1 MTDAQ
6 TDRLATRIAQA
17 TTLLFTLYSLIAL
30 MFSSDIIF
38 MSMPN
43 YAATLFTAHVAVLW
57 VVIVVGLFLKPE
69 FRRERAGHKLATV
82 LFAFVF
88 SVGFGAIAT
97 GVELAVIRVF
107 GG

>member
-6 TDRLATRIAQA
+6 TDRLVTRIVLA
-17 TTLLFTLYSLIAL
+17 TTLLFTIYSLIVIML
-30 MFSSDIIF
+30 SSDIIF
-38 MSMPN
+38 ASMPN
-43 YAATLFTAHVAVLW
+43 YAVTLFAAHVAVLW
-57 VVIVVGLFLKPE
+57 AVIVLGLFLKPE

-88 SVGFGAIAT
+88 SVGFGLIAT
-97 GVELAVIRVF
+97 GVELAVIRVL

>member
-17 TTLLFTLYSLIAL
+17 TTLLFALYSLFAL

-43 YAATLFTAHVAVLW
+43 YAVALFTAHVAVLW

-97 GVELAVIRVF
+97 GVELVVIRVL

>member
-6 TDRLATRIAQA
+6 TDRWVALLAQA
-17 TTLLFTLYSLIAL
+17 TTLLFTLYSLVAL

-38 MSMPN
+38 RSMPN
-43 YAATLFTAHVAVLW
+43 YAVALFTAHVAVLW

-97 GVELAVIRVF
+97 GVELVVIRVL

>member
-17 TTLLFTLYSLIAL
+17 TTLLFAIYSLGVI
-30 MFSSDIIF
+30 MFSSDIIS

-43 YAATLFTAHVAVLW
+43 YAATLFAAHVAVLW
-57 VVIVVGLFLKPE
+57 VVIVLGLFLKPE

-88 SVGFGAIAT
+88 SVGFGTIAT

>member
-17 TTLLFTLYSLIAL
+17 TTLLFAIYSLVVI
-30 MFSSDIIF
+30 MFSSDIIS

-43 YAATLFTAHVAVLW
+43 YAATLFAAHVAVLW

-97 GVELAVIRVF
+97 GVELVVIRVL

>member
-6 TDRLATRIAQA
+6 TDRWATLIAQA
-17 TTLLFTLYSLIAL
+17 TTLLFALYSLFAL

-43 YAATLFTAHVAVLW
+43 YAVALFTAHVAVLW

-97 GVELAVIRVF
+97 GVELVVIRVL

>member
-6 TDRLATRIAQA
+6 TDRLVTRIVLA
-17 TTLLFTLYSLIAL
+17 TTLLFTFYSLIVIML
-30 MFSSDIIF
+30 SSDIIF
-38 MSMPN
+38 ASMPN
-43 YAATLFTAHVAVLW
+43 YAVTLFAAHVAVLW
-57 VVIVVGLFLKPE
+57 VVIVVGLFRKTE

-88 SVGFGAIAT
+88 SVGFGLIAT
-97 GVELAVIRVF
+97 GVALAVIRVL

>member
-6 TDRLATRIAQA
+6 TDRWATLLAQA
-17 TTLLFTLYSLIAL
+17 TTLLFALYSLVVI

-38 MSMPN
+38 MPMPN
-43 YAATLFTAHVAVLW
+43 YAVALFAAHVAVLW
-57 VVIVVGLFLKPE
+57 VVIVAGLFLKPE

>member
-1 MTDAQ
+1 MLF
-6 TDRLATRIAQA
+6 RSILLAQA

-38 MSMPN
+38 MSMPT
-43 YAATLFTAHVAVLW
+43 YAVTLFTAHVAVLW
-57 VVIVVGLFLKPE
+57 AVIVAGLFLKPE

>member
-17 TTLLFTLYSLIAL
+17 TTLLFAIYSLVVI

-38 MSMPN
+38 LSMPN
-43 YAATLFTAHVAVLW
+43 YAVTLFAVQVSLLLVA
-57 VVIVVGLFLKPE
+57 IIVGLFLKPE
-69 FRRERAGHKLATV
+69 FRRERAGPKLAMV
-82 LFAFVF
+82 LFTFVF

>member
-6 TDRLATRIAQA
+6 TDRWATRIAQA
-17 TTLLFTLYSLIAL
+17 TTLLFAIYSLVVI
-30 MFSSDIIF
+30 MFSSDIISV
-38 MSMPN
+38 SMPN
-43 YAATLFTAHVAVLW
+43 YAAPLFAAHVAVLW

-97 GVELAVIRVF
+97 GVELAVIRVL

>member
-17 TTLLFTLYSLIAL
+17 TTLLFAIYSLIL
-30 MFSSDIIF
+30 IMFSSDIIF
-38 MSMPN
+38 LSMPN
-43 YAATLFTAHVAVLW
+43 YAVTLFAVQVSLLLVA
-57 VVIVVGLFLKPE
+57 IIVGLFLKPE

>member
-17 TTLLFTLYSLIAL
+17 TTLLFAIYSLVVI
-30 MFSSDIIF
+30 MFSSDIIS

-43 YAATLFTAHVAVLW
+43 YAASLFAAHVAVLW
-57 VVIVVGLFLKPE
+57 VVIVVGLFLKPA
-69 FRRERAGHKLATV
+69 FRRERAGHKLDTV

-88 SVGFGAIAT
+88 SVGFGTIAT
-97 GVELAVIRVF
+97 GVELAVIRVL

>member
-17 TTLLFTLYSLIAL
+17 TTLLFAIYSLVVI
-30 MFSSDIIF
+30 MFSSDIIS

-43 YAATLFTAHVAVLW
+43 YAASLFAAHVAVLW

-88 SVGFGAIAT
+88 SVGFGTIAT
-97 GVELAVIRVF
+97 GVELAVIRVL

>member
-1 MTDAQ
+1 MDAQ

-17 TTLLFTLYSLIAL
+17 TTLLFTLYSLSVIML
-30 MFSSDIIF
+30 SSDIIF
-38 MSMPN
+38 ASMPN
-43 YAATLFTAHVAVLW
+43 YAAPLFVAHAAVLW
-57 VVIVVGLFLKPE
+57 AVIVLGLFRKPE

-88 SVGFGAIAT
+88 SVGFGATAT
-97 GVELAVIRVF
+97 VVELAVIRVF

>member
-17 TTLLFTLYSLIAL
+17 TTLLFAIYSLVVI
-30 MFSSDIIF
+30 MFSSDIIS

-43 YAATLFTAHVAVLW
+43 YAVALFTAHVAVLW

-88 SVGFGAIAT
+88 SVGFGLIAT
-97 GVELAVIRVF
+97 GVELAVIRVL

>member
-1 MTDAQ
+1 MTDTQ
-6 TDRLATRIAQA
+6 TDRWATLMAQA
-17 TTLLFTLYSLIAL
+17 TTLLFTLYSLVAL

-38 MSMPN
+38 MSKPN
-43 YAATLFTAHVAVLW
+43 YAVALFTAHVAVLW

>member
-6 TDRLATRIAQA
+6 TDRWAILLAQA
-17 TTLLFTLYSLIAL
+17 TTLLFTLYSLIAI

-38 MSMPN
+38 MSMPT
-43 YAATLFTAHVAVLW
+43 YAVTLFTAHVAVLW
-57 VVIVVGLFLKPE
+57 AVIVLGLFLKPE
-69 FRRERAGHKLATV
+69 FRRERAGNKLATV

-97 GVELAVIRVF
+97 GVELVVIRVF